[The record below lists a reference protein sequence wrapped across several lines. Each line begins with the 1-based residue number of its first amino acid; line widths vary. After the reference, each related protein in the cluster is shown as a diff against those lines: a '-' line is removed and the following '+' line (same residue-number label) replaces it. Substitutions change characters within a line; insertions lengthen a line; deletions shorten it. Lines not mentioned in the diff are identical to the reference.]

1 MPWYMQKVFGKR
13 MIVNEDR
20 RLTTNLLV
28 RGWGVVFASDVL
40 TATETPTTVTRCYP
54 DLFLRIGMTTVYNIL
69 RNPDRLR
76 LALSWYVVPGMFF

>member
-40 TATETPTTVTRCYP
+40 TATETPTTVTRW
-54 DLFLRIGMTTVYNIL
+54 L
-69 RNPDRLR
+69 
-76 LALSWYVVPGMFF
+76 

>member
-20 RLTTNLLV
+20 HLTTNLLV

-40 TATETPTTVTRCYP
+40 TVAETPTSVTRW
-54 DLFLRIGMTTVYNIL
+54 LRQQI
-69 RNPDRLR
+69 R
-76 LALSWYVVPGMFF
+76 

>member
-1 MPWYMQKVFGKR
+1 MQKVFGKR

-40 TATETPTTVTRCYP
+40 TATETPTTVTRW
-54 DLFLRIGMTTVYNIL
+54 LRSLCSRTSSRHTSCFTSATRIC
-69 RNPDRLR
+69 
-76 LALSWYVVPGMFF
+76 FFESA